1 MVAVYKTI
9 GAVSTTRAAV
19 LLRGETGTGKELIA
33 RTIHHNSAEAGHPFI
48 AVNCAAVP
56 ETLLES
62 TLFGHVQGAFTGA
75 SSDRRGPFEM
85 AGRGTLFLDEIG
97 DTPLTL
103 QAKLLRVLEEREF
116 YPVGSEEP
124 RRTEARM
131 IAATNRNLEEMVK
144 EGELPAFPTES
155 DRDLDSATK
164 RPKVG
169 HPSVGPPH
177 FGEIS
182 CGAGASGVRDFKRG
196 DGLSP
201 VSGLARER
209 EGNGK
214 RSHPGHGHV
223 PWNRPFSVRYRGR
236 PLESSSATRI
246 PFGPRIRGGIE
257 WVQNRRRR
265 QPGRS

>member
-1 MVAVYKTI
+1 MGRHPAMVAVYKTI
-9 GAVSTTRAAV
+9 GAVSTSRAAV

-62 TLFGHVQGAFTGA
+62 TLFGHVKGAFTGA

-131 IAATNRNLEEMVK
+131 IAATNRNDVVPEYLATGDYAPRTSVATISNAMDVGAPSFRAVK
-144 EGELPAFPTES
+144 TES
-155 DRDLDSATK
+155 RVWAPRSPIMPH
-164 RPKVG
+164 PKS
-169 HPSVGPPH
+169 HQQRH
-177 FGEIS
+177 T
-182 CGAGASGVRDFKRG
+182 
-196 DGLSP
+196 
-201 VSGLARER
+201 
-209 EGNGK
+209 EG
-214 RSHPGHGHV
+214 
-223 PWNRPFSVRYRGR
+223 
-236 PLESSSATRI
+236 
-246 PFGPRIRGGIE
+246 
-257 WVQNRRRR
+257 
-265 QPGRS
+265 